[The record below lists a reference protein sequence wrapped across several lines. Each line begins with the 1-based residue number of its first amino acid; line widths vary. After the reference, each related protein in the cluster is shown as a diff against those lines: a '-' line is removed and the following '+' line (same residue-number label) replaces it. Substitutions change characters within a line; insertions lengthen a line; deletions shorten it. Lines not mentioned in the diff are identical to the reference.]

1 VAALTVG
8 TTGCD
13 TLLDVENPNNVV
25 QEDLESAS
33 SVNALVNGALA
44 LAAASVSNVMVSTAD
59 LSDEFSHTGSQ
70 NWAAELDVGL
80 ITNPE
85 GRSDALFNAL
95 SEARWMADEAIDVAS
110 GFEGELTVP
119 TDVARANLISGIL
132 YLTIA
137 DNFEDFTFSNRT
149 EVGPPVG
156 EGNMNTVYDIA
167 LERFATAEAE
177 AAAQGASQMVLAA
190 KAFQARAHW
199 AKALWGKLNP
209 PGSAPADPLVNSS
222 QANALAADVIGEIG
236 ATDDWKWQ
244 FLYSPAT
251 QSNPAASW
259 TNSRQ
264 EFVVDAKW
272 AQLDDA
278 GRSVEAVTYP
288 DPVDGTPDPALD
300 AIVTE
305 FTDLFLHPPLTVM
318 SAREL
323 HLILAEAALAEGNE
337 AEAVTHINH
346 VREIKGSSPY
356 DPATHDISV
365 QDMII
370 HERAVN
376 LFMQPARRLHDQ
388 YRFDIPARQWAPG
401 SDAQRN
407 GQVFI
412 IGQDERV
419 SNCFL
424 LGTC

>member
-44 LAAASVSNVMVSTAD
+44 LAADAVSEVMVSTGD
-59 LSDEFSHTGSQ
+59 LSDELSHTGSQ

-85 GRSDALFNAL
+85 GRSDALFNFL
-95 SEARWMADEAIDVAS
+95 SEARWMADEAIDVA
-110 GFEGELTVP
+110 GEFEGELTVP
-119 TDVARANLISGIL
+119 ADLARANLISGIL

-177 AAAQGASQMVLAA
+177 ATAVGASNVALAS

-244 FLYSPAT
+244 FTYSPAT
-251 QSNPAASW
+251 QSNAAASW

-272 AQLDDA
+272 AELDAA

-305 FTDLFLHPPLTVM
+305 FIDGFLHPPLTVM

-356 DPATHDISV
+356 DPATHDPSV
-365 QDMII
+365 RDMIL

-419 SNCFL
+419 SNCYL

>member
-25 QEDLESAS
+25 QEDLESAT

-44 LAAASVSNVMVSTAD
+44 LAADAVSEVMVSTAD
-59 LSDEFSHTGSQ
+59 LSDELSHTGSQ

-95 SEARWMADEAIDVAS
+95 SEARWMAEEAIDVAS
-110 GFEGELTVP
+110 EFEGELPIP
-119 TDVARANLISGIL
+119 TDVARANIISGIL
-132 YLTIA
+132 YMTIA

-156 EGNMNTVYDIA
+156 EANMNTVYDIA
-167 LERFATAEAE
+167 LERFATAESV
-177 AAAQGASQMVLAA
+177 AAANGATGMVLAA
-190 KAFQARAHW
+190 KAFQARTHW
-199 AKALWGKLNP
+199 AKALWSKLNP
-209 PGSAPADPLVNSS
+209 PGSAPADPLVNDA
-222 QANALAADVIGEIG
+222 QANALAAEVIAEIG

-244 FLYSPAT
+244 FTYSPAT
-251 QSNPAASW
+251 QTNAAAGW
-259 TNSRQ
+259 VNSRQ

-272 AQLDDA
+272 ADLDAA
-278 GRSVEAVTYP
+278 GRSVEEVTYP
-288 DPVDGTPDPALD
+288 DPVDGTVDPALD

-305 FTDLFLHPPLTVM
+305 FVELFQHPPLTVM

-346 VREIKGSSPY
+346 VREIKGSTPY
-356 DPATHDISV
+356 DPAVHDV
-365 QDMII
+365 GLQDLLV
-370 HERAVN
+370 HERVVN
-376 LFMQPARRLHDQ
+376 MFLQPGRRLLDQ

-419 SNCFL
+419 SNCYL